1 MTIQEVEESLKRET
15 KRHEILKSIIKQIED
30 LRKTD
35 PDGAEWILEKLAE

>member
-1 MTIQEVEESLKRET
+1 MTVQEVEESLKRET

-35 PDGAEWILEKLAE
+35 EEGADWIIEKLAE